1 MEVINIQDEK
11 ETTEE
16 EHPFQDYRFLNY
28 RLNQLELNLRKGIE
42 KIETDNQTYNTQLM
56 QTLQQLQTGQSK
68 TYEAMAQIKQRQ
80 DNLEE
85 KMACVESLKKNSIKH
100 DERIKNVNDNTN
112 HRIDVIQKILF
123 IVASTAIGA
132 AVTAIFSVV
141 VKVL

>member
-1 MEVINIQDEK
+1 MVNIQDEK

-42 KIETDNQTYNTQLM
+42 KIETDNQNYNSQLM

>member
-1 MEVINIQDEK
+1 VVNIQDEK

>member
-1 MEVINIQDEK
+1 MVNIQDEK

>member
-1 MEVINIQDEK
+1 MVNIQDEK

-132 AVTAIFSVV
+132 AVTAMFSVV